1 MPSVPSPNKCN
12 FLGCKEARSFGT
24 NSCEK
29 HGGKRSEKYGHNAK
43 LYNSTA
49 WKSIRGRIQSE
60 HPICAAC
67 LSKGI
72 ITATQAIDH
81 VFPHKQDRNKFLI
94 NLFQGLCVAC
104 HTQKTKLESQ
114 GIYRHYTEQGPIDY
128 KQQDYSVTVL
138 GSFGQKVNA
147 NI

>member
-12 FLGCKEARSFGT
+12 FLGCKEAKSFGT

-49 WKSIRGRIQSE
+49 WKSIRAGIQSRN
-60 HPICAAC
+60 PICAAC
-67 LSKGI
+67 LSRGI
-72 ITATQAIDH
+72 ITPTEAIDH

-94 NLFQGLCVAC
+94 NLFQGLCIAC

-114 GIYRHYTEQGPIDY
+114 GIYRHYTEQGPVDY

-138 GSFGQKVNA
+138 GSFGEKINTR
-147 NI
+147 I